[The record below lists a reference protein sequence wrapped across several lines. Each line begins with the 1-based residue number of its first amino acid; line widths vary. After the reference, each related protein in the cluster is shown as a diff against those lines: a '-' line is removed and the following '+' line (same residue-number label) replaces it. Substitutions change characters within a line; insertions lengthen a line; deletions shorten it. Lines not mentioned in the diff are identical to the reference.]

1 MQLAG
6 RPGSAGSPSEQSDA
20 QMGHAPPGRAALKFK
35 LLLSAILVLPAKP
48 SCATVYLLLG
58 GMNISDH
65 LHLEGSLRLVGPPM
79 PVALEMGRTAI
90 QDVTPLNRV
99 R

>member
-1 MQLAG
+1 
-6 RPGSAGSPSEQSDA
+6 
-20 QMGHAPPGRAALKFK
+20 MGHAPPTAALTRKFK
-35 LLLSAILVLPAKP
+35 LLLSAILVLRAKP

-65 LHLEGSLRLVGPPM
+65 LHLETSLRLVGPPM